1 MYAGYSKIYPE
12 MPVLSG
18 SLLEEVEHKAY
29 LGLSREEITSGLS
42 ITYDFLTETEQKY
55 FDERFNYGVMMGK
68 ESMLKA
74 LHSQANQRNGGQI
87 AIAFLRRYAENWKG
101 EDGGASDSGFFINFM
116 KS

>member
-1 MYAGYSKIYPE
+1 MYAGYSKEYPE

-18 SLLEEVEHKAY
+18 SILEEIEHKAY

-42 ITYDFLTETEQKY
+42 INYDLMTDTERAF
-55 FDERFNYGVMMGK
+55 FDERFNFGVMKGK
-68 ESMLKA
+68 EAMLKA

-101 EDGGASDSGFFINFM
+101 EDGGSADAGFFINFM
-116 KS
+116 KG